1 MKPDAAPVRQNHA
14 DLLAVSADH
23 ATGAMDAVPPTDR
36 GDLRICLEMT
46 DELVM
51 PIRRRDGIVV
61 EEDTDIARSRVQSGV
76 ASSDK
81 SRAVHEDLAK
91 SNAVCSGDDFSTR
104 RVLRA
109 NRNQKL
115 VESPSLSCHACQ
127 GLTKDFG
134 PTPGA
139 NNKCAGFNPC
149 GVRIA
154 RSNRTA
160 MHRRK
165 VARWRRPVATKGDS
179 VNPVTARSDAA
190 WAGAPPRFSVVIPTY
205 QRRDVVVES
214 VRRLGAQ
221 AGPSFD
227 VVVVVDGSTDGTAK
241 ALREL
246 DLPFPLAV
254 VEQPNNG
261 AAAARN
267 RGAEAASAEIILFLD
282 DDMRAAPDL
291 LKAHEEQYRA
301 GADAVMGHVPIDP
314 ESPPSLLTLGDD
326 DWAEQRRE
334 RLAAGASLTLSDLL
348 TGQLSV
354 RRDVFSALGG
364 FDEDF
369 TRGGTF
375 GGEDTDFG
383 QRLLAG
389 GYNVVFAP
397 DAVSWQHYIVQPAA
411 YLRQWHQAGGADV
424 RYVRKHPLEGDRIFL
439 AHRPQSRINR
449 LIWRPLARVPIVSTA
464 VAAGTRQVTL
474 ALADRRPNDARV
486 RRLFFK
492 VRDLEYWRG
501 VHRAGGVPVPRPVRV
516 LCYHSVSDL
525 AGAAVV
531 EQYGVP
537 PARLQRQL
545 KLLRRFGFCFVSL
558 REVVDN
564 VHGRSGLPRR
574 PLLIT
579 FDDCFT
585 DLLEVAVP
593 ILLAEAVPA
602 GAFAVAGRMGGTNHW
617 DTSLGA
623 PPLRLLDAAGLL
635 ALQNV
640 GIDIG
645 VHGMTHRS
653 LRGLSGDDLATEV
666 VGARAALEECG
677 LRPSAFAYPH
687 GEHDE
692 EVRAWVAQA
701 GFEVAF
707 SVEPGFA
714 RPGIKDQFALPRIEI
729 LRRDGSGI
737 RLLLKVLLA
746 GRPTSF
752 WSGQRSK
759 VPIGSEVRR
768 YASGAL
774 SGASSRYRHLTTT
787 RRTVDTHRR
796 RHVTAAENW
805 RRITVVGASATGKTD
820 LAKYVSGAL
829 GLPHVEL
836 DTL

>member
-1 MKPDAAPVRQNHA
+1 M
-14 DLLAVSADH
+14 
-23 ATGAMDAVPPTDR
+23 
-36 GDLRICLEMT
+36 
-46 DELVM
+46 
-51 PIRRRDGIVV
+51 
-61 EEDTDIARSRVQSGV
+61 
-76 ASSDK
+76 
-81 SRAVHEDLAK
+81 
-91 SNAVCSGDDFSTR
+91 
-104 RVLRA
+104 
-109 NRNQKL
+109 
-115 VESPSLSCHACQ
+115 
-127 GLTKDFG
+127 
-134 PTPGA
+134 
-139 NNKCAGFNPC
+139 
-149 GVRIA
+149 
-154 RSNRTA
+154 
-160 MHRRK
+160 
-165 VARWRRPVATKGDS
+165 
-179 VNPVTARSDAA
+179 
-190 WAGAPPRFSVVIPTY
+190 
-205 QRRDVVVES
+205 
-214 VRRLGAQ
+214 
-221 AGPSFD
+221 
-227 VVVVVDGSTDGTAK
+227 
-241 ALREL
+241 
-246 DLPFPLAV
+246 
-254 VEQPNNG
+254 
-261 AAAARN
+261 
-267 RGAEAASAEIILFLD
+267 
-282 DDMRAAPDL
+282 
-291 LKAHEEQYRA
+291 
-301 GADAVMGHVPIDP
+301 
-314 ESPPSLLTLGDD
+314 
-326 DWAEQRRE
+326 
-334 RLAAGASLTLSDLL
+334 
-348 TGQLSV
+348 
-354 RRDVFSALGG
+354 
-364 FDEDF
+364 
-369 TRGGTF
+369 
-375 GGEDTDFG
+375 
-383 QRLLAG
+383 
-389 GYNVVFAP
+389 
-397 DAVSWQHYIVQPAA
+397 
-411 YLRQWHQAGGADV
+411 
-424 RYVRKHPLEGDRIFL
+424 
-439 AHRPQSRINR
+439 
-449 LIWRPLARVPIVSTA
+449 
-464 VAAGTRQVTL
+464 
-474 ALADRRPNDARV
+474 
-486 RRLFFK
+486 
-492 VRDLEYWRG
+492 
-501 VHRAGGVPVPRPVRV
+501 PVPRPVRV

-714 RPGIKDQFALPRIEI
+714 RPGIEDQFALPRIEI

-805 RRITVVGASATGKTD
+805 RRIAVVGASATGKTD

-836 DTL
+836 DTLRWPGGDRTADDSAFSAALRTALASDGWVMDGAEDSSPVRSVWKRADALVWLDHSRLGVAIRMLLDTSWLRGPGISRWSYFLYIARKSGRSWRQATHLRRELPGLLDGLSQHGVQVAWLPSVRATRRWKTSLPKRRPLAETSS

>member
-1 MKPDAAPVRQNHA
+1 
-14 DLLAVSADH
+14 
-23 ATGAMDAVPPTDR
+23 
-36 GDLRICLEMT
+36 
-46 DELVM
+46 
-51 PIRRRDGIVV
+51 
-61 EEDTDIARSRVQSGV
+61 
-76 ASSDK
+76 
-81 SRAVHEDLAK
+81 
-91 SNAVCSGDDFSTR
+91 
-104 RVLRA
+104 
-109 NRNQKL
+109 
-115 VESPSLSCHACQ
+115 
-127 GLTKDFG
+127 
-134 PTPGA
+134 
-139 NNKCAGFNPC
+139 
-149 GVRIA
+149 
-154 RSNRTA
+154 

-165 VARWRRPVATKGDS
+165 VARWRLPAATKGDS
-179 VNPVTARSDAA
+179 VNPVTARSDVA

-221 AGPSFD
+221 VGPSFD
-227 VVVVVDGSTDGTAK
+227 VVVVVDGSRDGTAN

-267 RGAEAASAEIILFLD
+267 LGAQAASAEIILFLD

-291 LKAHEEQYRA
+291 LAAHEEHYRA

-354 RRDVFSALGG
+354 RRDVFSELGG

-383 QRLLAG
+383 HRLLAG
-389 GYNVVFAP
+389 GYKVVFAP
-397 DAVSWQHYIVQPAA
+397 AAVSWQHYVVQPAA
-411 YLRQWHQAGGADV
+411 YLRQWHQAGAADV
-424 RYVRKHPLEGDRIFL
+424 RYVRKHPLEGDRIFQ
-439 AHRPQSRINR
+439 AHRPHSRINR
-449 LIWRPLARVPIVSTA
+449 LVWRPLARAPIVSTA

-501 VHRAGGVPVPRPVRV
+501 VHRAGGMPVPRPVRV

-537 PARLQRQL
+537 PARFQTQL
-545 KLLRRFGFCFVSL
+545 KLLRRFGFRFVSL
-558 REVVDN
+558 REVVGN

-574 PLLIT
+574 PIFIT

-585 DLLEVAVP
+585 DLLEAAVP
-593 ILLAEAVPA
+593 ILVAEAVPA
-602 GAFAVAGRMGGTNHW
+602 AAFAVAGLRGGTNQW
-617 DTSLGA
+617 DIPLGA
-623 PPLRLLDAAGLL
+623 PPLKLLDTAGLL
-635 ALQNV
+635 TLEKIGV
-640 GIDIG
+640 EVG
-645 VHGMTHRS
+645 VHGMTHRP
-653 LRGLSGDDLATEV
+653 LRGLTDNDLATEV
-666 VGARAALEECG
+666 EGARAALEECG
-677 LRPSAFAYPH
+677 LKPSALAYPH

-692 EVRAWVAQA
+692 QVRACVAQA
-701 GFEVAF
+701 GFQVAF
-707 SVEPGFA
+707 SVDPGFA
-714 RPGIKDQFALPRIEI
+714 HPRIEDRFALPRIEI

-746 GRPTSF
+746 GRPSAF

-759 VPIGSEVRR
+759 VSRVIESKVRR
-768 YASGAL
+768 YASHDL
-774 SGASSRYRHLTTT
+774 SGLFGRDKHLTTT
-787 RRTVDTHRR
+787 RRTADAHWRPQ
-796 RHVTAAENW
+796 AAPTENW
-805 RRITVVGASATGKTD
+805 RRIAVVGASATGKTD
-820 LAKYVSGAL
+820 LAKDVSGAL

-836 DTL
+836 DRLRWPSGHRTADDLAFSAALDTALASDAWVMDGAEDSLPVRSAWKRADAIVWLDHSRAGVAIRMLLDTSWVRGTGTGRWSYFLYIARKSGKSWQQATHLRRELPHLLEGLGYEGVQMVRLQSVRGTRSWRDRLGQKYPTAEPTH